1 MSCRVEVGSTHLV
14 SGWPLTVYNLSE
26 KRMAMSLSKVGNRR
40 QSSESREERMASQ
53 QAPIELG

>member
-26 KRMAMSLSKVGNRR
+26 KQMAMSLSKVGNRR

-53 QAPIELG
+53 QAPIE